1 VAGIG
6 GAILLT
12 SAGMTNVSGFAIR
25 EVAPGELDA
34 VLAINEAS
42 VPHVN
47 SLGLAELR
55 DLHEQAA
62 YFRVVARCDTGIV
75 SAFLIGLTPEA
86 HYGSP
91 NFLWF
96 RRKYP
101 SFAYI
106 DRVAV
111 AENARRHGLASAL
124 YGDFEAYF
132 SDRFPMLACE
142 VNLRPSNPASMKFHL
157 RHGFRQA
164 GSQVIDEG
172 AKEVAMLVKTLA
184 R

>member
-1 VAGIG
+1 MTDRNGFEIRDVAQD
-6 GAILLT
+6 
-12 SAGMTNVSGFAIR
+12 
-25 EVAPGELDA
+25 ELDA
-34 VLAINEAS
+34 VLAMNEAS

-47 SLGLAELR
+47 SLGFAELR

-62 YFRVVARCDTGIV
+62 YFRVVAFGNAATV
-75 SAFLIGLTPEA
+75 SAFLIGLTPGA
-86 HYGSP
+86 QYGSP

-96 RRKYP
+96 RRNYP

-124 YGDFEAYF
+124 YGDFETYF
-132 SDRFPMLACE
+132 RDRFPVLACE

-172 AKEVAMLVKTLA
+172 TKEVAMLVKTLA

>member
-1 VAGIG
+1 
-6 GAILLT
+6 
-12 SAGMTNVSGFAIR
+12 MTDLNDFAIR
-25 EVAPGELDA
+25 DVAQGELDA
-34 VLAINEAS
+34 VLAMNEAS

-47 SLGLAELR
+47 SLGIAEFR

-62 YFRVVARCDTGIV
+62 YFRVVANGDTGIV

-86 HYGSP
+86 QYGSP

-96 RRKYP
+96 RRNYP

-132 SDRFPMLACE
+132 SDRFPVLACE

-164 GSQVIDEG
+164 GSQVIDDG
-172 AKEVAMLVKTLA
+172 AKEVAMLVKTLT